1 MSEFDFV
8 VTVVVSY
15 IVTVCN
21 EPLVWVNHG
30 WSEGMKCLG
39 MNHIEPTLHQVVLTG
54 ILISA
59 NLGLTL
65 SVVAEIFHFLFYS
78 TR

>member
-21 EPLVWVNHG
+21 DPRGWVNHG
-30 WSEGMKCLG
+30 WSEGMKYLG
-39 MNHIEPTLHQVVLTG
+39 MNPIEPTLRHVVLTE
-54 ILISA
+54 ILIST

-65 SVVAEIFHFLFYS
+65 SVVAEIFRFLFHS